1 MTVLIPSTVSNFV
14 MCCSGGAGGG
24 GGGGVRGGTRPGT
37 EERCSHNLQSDPL
50 GSGFKKG
57 RENFLQ

>member
-24 GGGGVRGGTRPGT
+24 GGVRGGQG
-37 EERCSHNLQSDPL
+37 L
-50 GSGFKKG
+50 GPRNDVLTTCKAIH
-57 RENFLQ
+57 